1 MSQDNDKFKVGMKDE
16 LEERLSR
23 EGSVKGRETGVII
36 RAEEDEDIFRT
47 VMRGTERRGELE
59 YEAHFRGGADRTLQ

>member
-23 EGSVKGRETGVII
+23 EGSVKGRETSVII
-36 RAEEDEDIFRT
+36 RAEEDDISRT
-47 VMRGTERRGELE
+47 VMRGTERRGDLE
-59 YEAHFRGGADRTLQ
+59 YEAHFRGRADRTLQ